1 MISSAHLSLFGS
13 NATPDSRRS
22 PHDLRFVITSR
33 RFHYGDRFDP
43 SKRAGIGQTGT
54 GPKLAETLSA
64 LGHCRRC
71 ASDFDVGLVVLV
83 AGHNGNGRVLQLSPS
98 ADGRAPDWLCA
109 RAPLRRRISRGSRA
123 RYTLLTCRRTAFR
136 GRILPLRNQPLV
148 PDGACLLADR
158 RGSFLGDDAI
168 LVARPDQLERAQQH
182 PLAHNSRYRGS
193 LRSDDSRLR
202 LYPTLISRVE
212 AASCHSRRRN
222 RRFHSHSP
230 CAESIARRLSKREI

>member
-13 NATPDSRRS
+13 NAPLYLVFTERQSQPIPDSRRS

-43 SKRAGIGQTGT
+43 SERAGIGQTRI

-83 AGHNGNGRVLQLSPS
+83 AGHNGDGRVLQLSPS
-98 ADGRAPDWLCA
+98 VDGRAPDWLCA

-123 RYTLLTCRRTAFR
+123 RYTLLACRRPAVR
-136 GRILPLRNQPLV
+136 GAILPLRDRKSTRLNSSHGSISYAVFCLKKQSEQPKLTG
-148 PDGACLLADR
+148 PSEQTHARTRQAEDIEHTRGPAIDR
-158 RGSFLGDDAI
+158 KRT
-168 LVARPDQLERAQQH
+168 
-182 PLAHNSRYRGS
+182 
-193 LRSDDSRLR
+193 RL
-202 LYPTLISRVE
+202 T
-212 AASCHSRRRN
+212 RRN
-222 RRFHSHSP
+222 RRTSHA
-230 CAESIARRLSKREI
+230 CWCMRD